1 MALSAVIMGGEKDD
15 LDIQLADRQT
25 DNLAIARGKE
35 PMPNISGMPIPPDAG
50 DPHDKEKPR
59 PATVRGGM
67 NINDWL
73 QKPKTTRFKKAFFLL
88 GAFFEPFPAR
98 QNIFRLCPVI
108 RQ

>member
-73 QKPKTTRFKKAFFLL
+73 QKPKQRDLRRPSFFWGRFSNLFLPGRTFSAFV
-88 GAFFEPFPAR
+88 R
-98 QNIFRLCPVI
+98 
-108 RQ
+108 